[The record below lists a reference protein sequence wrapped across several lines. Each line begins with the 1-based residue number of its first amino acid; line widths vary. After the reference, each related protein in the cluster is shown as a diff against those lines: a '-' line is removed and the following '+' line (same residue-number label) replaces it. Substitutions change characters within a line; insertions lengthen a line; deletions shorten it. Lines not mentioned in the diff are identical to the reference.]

1 MESVSLHTLTPMT
14 FQSSSVP
21 FFTLL
26 RVFPEL
32 FYIDTDIHMVA
43 SRTHCAAPFY
53 FLYNVMY
60 LGGLSIISVFRAVR
74 FFLTIGETSDTAQL

>member
-1 MESVSLHTLTPMT
+1 MESVSLHTLTPMYL
-14 FQSSSVP
+14 P
-21 FFTLL
+21 FSHPAYLSLL